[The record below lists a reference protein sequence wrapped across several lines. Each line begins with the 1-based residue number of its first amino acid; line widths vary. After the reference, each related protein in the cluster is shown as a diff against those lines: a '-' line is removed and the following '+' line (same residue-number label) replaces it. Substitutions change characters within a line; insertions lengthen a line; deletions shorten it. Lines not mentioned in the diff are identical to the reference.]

1 MPTSYQLCS
10 NLRLKP
16 SQTFC
21 GSSDVRKV
29 KLDALISRSWVHGW
43 KKMKSSLRRISKIY
57 AQVEKETLIHFFED
71 FSSIFITTEIKIS
84 TKNKGTLSFISLPRL
99 SACLL
104 PSSLIMS
111 SIILSHSTSTCRHVV
126 FCFWNECPQIF
137 ILSSLS
143 RSNTWMQQKK
153 KCVFSS
159 LCFLLF
165 LYFLPANLFIS
176 LFFFASSS
184 LLGGLLI
191 WIYGSVFNVFFQL
204 IFFLS

>member
-1 MPTSYQLCS
+1 MSAFKVLC
-10 NLRLKP
+10 
-16 SQTFC
+16 T
-21 GSSDVRKV
+21 
-29 KLDALISRSWVHGW
+29 GW
-43 KKMKSSLRRISKIY
+43 KRNTYS
-57 AQVEKETLIHFFED
+57 FFED

-126 FCFWNECPQIF
+126 FYFWNECPQIF

-143 RSNTWMQQKK
+143 WSNTWMQQKK
-153 KCVFSS
+153 DVF
-159 LCFLLF
+159 FFTLLLAVLIF
-165 LYFLPANLFIS
+165 FASEPFHLI
-176 LFFFASSS
+176 FFASSS